1 MIRKSVFFE
10 PDEKNSMIKQDK
22 AEMDD
27 FDMNLR

>member
-10 PDEKNSMIKQDK
+10 PDEKNSMEKKDK